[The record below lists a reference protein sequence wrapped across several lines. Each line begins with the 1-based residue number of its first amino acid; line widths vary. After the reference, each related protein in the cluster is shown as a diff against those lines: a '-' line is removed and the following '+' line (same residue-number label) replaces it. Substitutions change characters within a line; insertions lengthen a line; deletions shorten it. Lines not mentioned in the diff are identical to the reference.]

1 MVVISPH
8 LDDAVFG
15 CGQMLAA
22 HPGSTVVTVFAGM
35 PADAEQ
41 VAEWDVRC
49 GFENAREAVTGRR
62 DEDRK
67 ALALLGARPLWL
79 DFTDSQYGPAPSV
92 DDIATVL
99 RAVLRAFVGHR
110 VLYPLGLFH
119 SDHRLVHEAS
129 AAALTEH
136 PNDQVLVYEDALYR
150 ALPRLL
156 QARLAELLQRGIAA
170 TPIPIAMKTDATDAG
185 RKTRAVSA
193 YASQLRAFGPGGY
206 ADVEQPERCWRLES
220 IVEGA
225 AG

>member
-35 PADAEQ
+35 PADAER
-41 VAEWDVRC
+41 VTEWDARC
-49 GFENAREAVTGRR
+49 GFENARVAVTGRR

-67 ALALLGARPLWL
+67 ALGLLGARPLWL
-79 DFTDSQYGPAPSV
+79 DFTDSQYGHTPSV
-92 DDIATVL
+92 SDVATVL

-119 SDHRLVHEAS
+119 SDHLLVHDAS
-129 AAALTEH
+129 AAALADH
-136 PNDQVLVYEDALYR
+136 PDEQVLVYEDALYR
-150 ALPRLL
+150 AIPRLL
-156 QARLAELLQRGIAA
+156 QARLADLLHRGVAA
-170 TPIPIAMKTDATDAG
+170 TPTAMKTDATDGG
-185 RKTRAVSA
+185 RKTKAVAA

-206 ADVEQPERCWRLES
+206 ADVGQPERCWRLES
-220 IVEGA
+220 MVDGA
-225 AG
+225 VQ